1 MHVYLVIC
9 QSLYIHSH
17 TIWSTKIWWALWRI
31 KMIKNIEHQI
41 LSLTTPLKE
50 TAGTREQE
58 NKTRPNTQCNS
69 SPVRYGSLGKS
80 RKYKL
85 QYEKW
90 KFNMQL
96 WIIQNYISKV
106 TSSINRIFYSIWNH
120 LFHAIHPQ
128 FFIFPKSNH
137 TKIYLNSKAAK
148 YSSTDI
154 A

>member
-1 MHVYLVIC
+1 MYTHVYLVIY

-17 TIWSTKIWWALWRI
+17 TIWSTKIWWALWGI

-58 NKTRPNTQCNS
+58 NKTRPNTQCI
-69 SPVRYGSLGKS
+69 PVRYGGLGKS

-90 KFNMQL
+90 KFNMQV

-128 FFIFPKSNH
+128 SFIVTKINH

-148 YSSTDI
+148 YSSIDI